1 MLYEADRHESLSPTP
16 WNERTARSCITAII
30 NEAVD
35 RYSPEMLWP
44 SHPEET
50 FSPDAHWNLYVGAAG
65 TIWALAHLASKTGS
79 ITDLAAIVP
88 ALLEPNRVWLERDH
102 ANDPFS
108 TYGLLTGD
116 TGILLVQ
123 ARLGD
128 LGSATRRIGSI
139 VDANRDNPA
148 REFMWGSPG
157 TMLASLWLYERTGDG
172 HWAERFRR
180 DAEILWTKL
189 EFSDEA
195 GCFLWTQHLYGHEAV
210 HIGAVHGF
218 AGNAFAVIRGW
229 PLLSPGSQARWAELC
244 AQSLRHTA
252 RYEDG
257 CANWPQSIGK
267 HRPGRTAMLVQHC
280 HGAPGIVNCFAG
292 LPDSSIDDLLLAA
305 GETTWRAGPLKKG
318 AGLCHGTS
326 GNGYAFLKLF
336 RRTGDTSWLD
346 RARRYAM
353 HAIEQHESAASV
365 FGQRRYTLWTG
376 DLGLAVYLW
385 NCIEATDCFPTLD
398 NLFPEG
404 TEATTAAP

>member
-1 MLYEADRHESLSPTP
+1 MLNEADRHEPLGSTP
-16 WNERTARSCITAII
+16 WNERTVRACITAII
-30 NEAVD
+30 EDAVD
-35 RYSPEMLWP
+35 VYSPGTLWP
-44 SHPEET
+44 SHREEA

-65 TIWALAHLASKTGS
+65 TIWALSHLASEIGS
-79 ITDLAAIVP
+79 IGLPEDFATASS
-88 ALLEPNRVWLERDH
+88 ALLEPNRAWLESEH
-102 ANDPFS
+102 GNDPFS

-123 ARLGD
+123 ACLGD
-128 LGSATRRIGSI
+128 IGNVTSRIKSI

-148 REFMWGSPG
+148 REFMWGAPG

-180 DAEILWTKL
+180 DAEILWTRF
-189 EFSDEA
+189 EFFDEA
-195 GCFLWTQHLYGHEAV
+195 GCFLWAQQIYGHEAV

-229 PLLSPGSQARWAELC
+229 PLLSSDCQSRWAERLTR
-244 AQSLRHTA
+244 SLRLTA
-252 RYEDG
+252 RCEDG

-280 HGAPGIVNCFAG
+280 HGAPGIVNCFAR

-336 RRTGDTSWLD
+336 RRTGDTRWLD
-346 RARRYAM
+346 RARRFAM
-353 HAIEQHESAASV
+353 HAIEQHESAARA
-365 FGQRRYTLWTG
+365 FGRRRYTLWTG
-376 DLGLAVYLW
+376 DLGLAIYLR
-385 NCIEATDCFPTLD
+385 NCIHGTDRFPTLD
-398 NLFPEG
+398 DFFPQ
-404 TEATTAAP
+404 AAAPTD